1 MALVKAET
9 LNAQARGFGR
19 LPLLRQFGLLIGLAA
34 SVAIG
39 VAIAMWSHEPSYS
52 LLYGGLSD
60 KDSSQVIDA
69 LQKSAIPYQIE
80 QGSGAVLVPGAQVH
94 EARLKLASQGLP
106 KGSGEGFELLEK
118 EQSFGTSQF
127 MENARYQHALEGELA
142 RTIGSMGNVQDAR
155 IHLALPKQSVFVRD
169 RQKPSAS
176 VMINLYSGRT
186 LDDGQVAAIVHLV
199 AASVPHLEASEVT
212 VVDQQGHLL
221 TSSDSA
227 HEVGLSDSQFKYA
240 RRLEESYTKRIEDML
255 TPLVGQGGVRAQ
267 VVADLDF
274 TVTEQT
280 QENYDPQKPALRS
293 EQTSEDQNSGGVL
306 GAIGIPGALSN
317 QPPAAGTT
325 APATSATTAAANAAS
340 TAAANSAAK
349 ATADSGA
356 SPAQNTS
363 RQATRNFEL
372 DHTISHTRLA
382 SGNVK
387 RLSVAVLLDDHQNV
401 AEDGTVERKA
411 LTKDELERYTK
422 LIKEAVGF
430 DEKRGDSV
438 NLINASFQL
447 PPPVAEMPAPP
458 VWKQAWVWDVAKI
471 AAGGLGLIFLL
482 FGVLKPVLRSLAEKG
497 VQGAMDAGGGMMAL
511 QGADGSMMADDRI
524 SLSGGARQAQL
535 PGPSASTANYEAHL
549 TVARA
554 AVAQDPKRVAQVV
567 KNWVGTDA

>member
-39 VAIAMWSHEPSYS
+39 VALAMWSSAPNYS

-69 LQKSAIPYQIE
+69 LQKAAIPYRID
-80 QGSGAVLVPGAQVH
+80 QGSGAVLVPGGQVH
-94 EARLKLASQGLP
+94 EARIKLAADGLP
-106 KGSGEGFELLEK
+106 KGSGEGFELMEK

-142 RTIGSMGNVQDAR
+142 RTIASMSNVQDAR

-169 RQKPSAS
+169 RQKASAS

-199 AASVPHLEASEVT
+199 AASVPHLEASQVT
-212 VVDQQGHLL
+212 VVDEQGHLL
-221 TSSDSA
+221 TSGDSS
-227 HEVGLSDSQFKYA
+227 HDVGLSDNQFKYT
-240 RRLEESYTKRIEDML
+240 RRLEDSYARRIEDL
-255 TPLVGQGGVRAQ
+255 LAPLVGQGGVRAQ

-280 QENYDPQKPALRS
+280 QENYDPDKPALRS
-293 EQTSEDQNSGGVL
+293 EQTSEDLTSGGGL
-306 GAIGIPGALSN
+306 NASGIPGALSN
-317 QPPAAGTT
+317 QPPGAGTT
-325 APATSATTAAANAAS
+325 VAPVPPVTAPTAAKSAAS
-340 TAAANSAAK
+340 
-349 ATADSGA
+349 A
-356 SPAQNTS
+356 SPGAKSTTVSGTETPERNSS

-372 DHTISHTRLA
+372 DRTISHTRLP

-387 RLSVAVLLDDHQNV
+387 RLSVAVLLDDHKTV
-401 AEDGTVERKA
+401 ADDGTIDRKP
-411 LTKDELERYTK
+411 LNKDELERYTK

-438 NLINASFQL
+438 NVINAAFQA
-447 PPPVAEMPAPP
+447 PPPIVALPEPP
-458 VWKQAWVWDVAKI
+458 IWKQAWVLDAAKV
-471 AAGGLGLIFLL
+471 AAGGLGLAFLL

-497 VQGAMDAGGGMMAL
+497 VQAPGDAGRTLALQGVEGGMM
-511 QGADGSMMADDRI
+511 DDRI

-535 PGPSASTANYEAHL
+535 SGPSANTNYDSHL
-549 TVARA
+549 SVAKA

>member
-39 VAIAMWSHEPSYS
+39 VAIALWSQAPNYS

-69 LQKSAIPYQIE
+69 LQKAAIPYQIE
-80 QGSGAVLVPGAQVH
+80 QGSGAVLVPGSQVH
-94 EARLKLASQGLP
+94 EARLKLAALGLP
-106 KGSGEGFELLEK
+106 KGTGEGFELMEK

-142 RTIGSMGNVQDAR
+142 RTIASMGNVQDAR

-221 TSSDSA
+221 TSGDSSRDM
-227 HEVGLSDSQFKYA
+227 GLSDSQFKYT
-240 RRLEESYTKRIEDML
+240 RRLEDSYAKRIEDL
-255 TPLVGQGGVRAQ
+255 LAPLVGQGGVRAQ

-280 QENYDPQKPALRS
+280 QENYDPDKPALRS
-293 EQTSEDQNSGGVL
+293 EQTSEDKNSGPGL
-306 GAIGIPGALSN
+306 GASGIPGALSN
-317 QPPAAGTT
+317 QPPGAGTT
-325 APATSATTAAANAAS
+325 VPPTAAKPG
-340 TAAANSAAK
+340 TAADKPGAAK
-349 ATADSGA
+349 AVSDA
-356 SPAQNTS
+356 SAAGLSQENVS

-372 DHTISHTRLA
+372 DRTISHTRLA
-382 SGNVK
+382 TGNVK
-387 RLSVAVLLDDHQNV
+387 RLSVAVVLDDHQTV
-401 AEDGTVERKA
+401 AEDGTVERKP
-411 LTKDELERYTK
+411 LTKDELDRYTR

-438 NLINASFQL
+438 NVINASFQV
-447 PPPVAEMPAPP
+447 PPPIAALPEPP
-458 VWKQAWVWDVAKI
+458 VWKQAWVWEVAKV

-482 FGVLKPVLRSLAEKG
+482 FGVLKPVLRTLAEKG
-497 VQGAMDAGGGMMAL
+497 AQGGGMDMGGGMMAL
-511 QGADGSMMADDRI
+511 QGAEGGMVADDRV
-524 SLSGGARQAQL
+524 SLSGAARQGQL
-535 PGPSASTANYEAHL
+535 PGPATNSSYEQHL
-549 TVARA
+549 NVAKS

>member
-39 VAIAMWSHEPSYS
+39 VAIAMWSHEPNYS

-60 KDSSQVIDA
+60 KDSSQVLDA
-69 LQKSAIPYQIE
+69 LQKAAIPYQIE

-106 KGSGEGFELLEK
+106 KGSGEGFELMEK
-118 EQSFGTSQF
+118 EQGFGTSQF

-142 RTIGSMGNVQDAR
+142 RTIRSMGNVQDAR

-227 HEVGLSDSQFKYA
+227 NAMGLSDSQFKYA
-240 RRLEESYTKRIEDML
+240 RRLEESYTKRIEDLL

-280 QENYDPQKPALRS
+280 QEDYNPEKTTLRS
-293 EQTSEDQNSGGVL
+293 EQTSEDQSSGSGL

-325 APATSATTAAANAAS
+325 VPPALATPAAPGAAAAAANIAA
-340 TAAANSAAK
+340 T
-349 ATADSGA
+349 
-356 SPAQNTS
+356 PAQNTS
-363 RQATRNFEL
+363 RQATRNFEI
-372 DHTISHTRLA
+372 DRTISHTRLA

-387 RLSVAVLLDDHQNV
+387 RLSVAVLLDDHQNTT
-401 AEDGTVERKA
+401 EDGTVERKP
-411 LTKDELERYTK
+411 LTKDELERYTR

-438 NLINASFQL
+438 NVINASFQA
-447 PPPVAEMPAPP
+447 PPPVEEIPAPP
-458 VWKQAWVWDVAKI
+458 VWKQAWVWDVAKF

-497 VQGAMDAGGGMMAL
+497 VQGAMGAGGGMMAL
-511 QGADGSMMADDRI
+511 QGADGSMVADDRV

-535 PGPSASTANYEAHL
+535 PGPSASTANYESHL
-549 TVARA
+549 SVAKA

>member
-39 VAIAMWSHEPSYS
+39 VAIAMWSHEPNYS

-69 LQKSAIPYQIE
+69 LQKAAIPYQIE
-80 QGSGAVLVPGAQVH
+80 RGSGAVLVPGAQVH

-106 KGSGEGFELLEK
+106 KGSGEGFELMEK

-142 RTIGSMGNVQDAR
+142 RTIASMGNVQDAR

-221 TSSDSA
+221 TSGDSS
-227 HEVGLSDSQFKYA
+227 HDMGMSDSQFKYA
-240 RRLEESYTKRIEDML
+240 RRLEESYTKRIEDLL

-280 QENYDPQKPALRS
+280 QENYDPQKPSLRS
-293 EQTSEDQNSGGVL
+293 EQTSEDKNSAGGIT
-306 GAIGIPGALSN
+306 ATGIPGALSN
-317 QPPAAGTT
+317 QPPGAGTT
-325 APATSATTAAANAAS
+325 VPPAAAKPGTGPTVPAVAGAAAS
-340 TAAANSAAK
+340 AL
-349 ATADSGA
+349 
-356 SPAQNTS
+356 SPENIS

-372 DHTISHTRLA
+372 DRTISHTRLA

-387 RLSVAVLLDDHQNV
+387 RLSVAVLLDDHQKV
-401 AEDGTVERKA
+401 ADDGTVERKP

-430 DEKRGDSV
+430 DEHRGDSV
-438 NLINASFQL
+438 NVINAAFQA
-447 PPPVAEMPAPP
+447 PPPIAAIPDPP

-471 AAGGLGLIFLL
+471 AAGGMGVMFLL

-497 VQGAMDAGGGMMAL
+497 VQGGGADAGGAMFAL
-511 QGADGSMMADDRI
+511 QGADGAGMVADDRV

-535 PGPSASTANYEAHL
+535 PGPGANNNYEAHL
-549 TVARA
+549 NVAKA

>member
-1 MALVKAET
+1 MAIVKAAT
-9 LNAQARGFGR
+9 FNAQARGFGR
-19 LPLLRQFGLLIGLAA
+19 LPVLRQFGLMIGLAA

-39 VAIAMWSHEPSYS
+39 VALAMWSHQPSYS

-69 LQKSAIPYQIE
+69 LQKANIPYQLE
-80 QGSGAVLVPGAQVH
+80 AGSGAVLVPGTQVH

-142 RTIGSMGNVQDAR
+142 RTIASMGNVQDAR

-176 VMINLYSGRT
+176 VLINLYSGRT

-221 TSSDSA
+221 TSGDSSRDM
-227 HEVGLSDSQFKYA
+227 GLSDSQFKYT
-240 RRLEESYTKRIEDML
+240 RRLEDSYVKRIEDL
-255 TPLVGQGGVRAQ
+255 LAPLVGQGGVRAQ

-280 QENYDPQKPALRS
+280 QENYNPDLPALRS
-293 EQTSEDQNSGGVL
+293 EQTSEDQNSGAGM
-306 GAIGIPGALSN
+306 GASGIPGALSN
-317 QPPAAGTT
+317 QPPGAGTT
-325 APATSATTAAANAAS
+325 VPPTPAAA
-340 TAAANSAAK
+340 AAAAAPSASAAP
-349 ATADSGA
+349 
-356 SPAQNTS
+356 PAPQNTS

-372 DHTISHTRLA
+372 DRTISHTRLA

-387 RLSVAVLLDDHQNV
+387 RLSVAVVLDDHQKV
-401 AEDGTVERKA
+401 ADDGSVERKPLSA
-411 LTKDELERYTK
+411 DELTRYTQ

-430 DEKRGDSV
+430 DARRGDSV
-438 NLINASFQL
+438 NIINASFQ
-447 PPPVAEMPAPP
+447 VPAPIAP
-458 VWKQAWVWDVAKI
+458 IPDPPFWKQPWLWDLAKLI
-471 AAGGLGLIFLL
+471 AGAVGVILLL

-497 VQGAMDAGGGMMAL
+497 VQSGPDGGAML
-511 QGADGSMMADDRI
+511 SVQGAEGGVGDDRV
-524 SLSGGARQAQL
+524 SLSGGGRQAQL
-535 PGPSASTANYEAHL
+535 PNPNSNYDNHL

>member
-39 VAIAMWSHEPSYS
+39 VAIAMWSHEPNYS

-176 VMINLYSGRT
+176 VLINLYSGRT

-221 TSSDSA
+221 TSGDSS
-227 HEVGLSDSQFKYA
+227 HDMGMSDSQFKYA
-240 RRLEESYTKRIEDML
+240 RRLEDSYTKRIEDLL

-293 EQTSEDQNSGGVL
+293 EQTSEDQNSASGGL
-306 GAIGIPGALSN
+306 GASGIPGALSN
-317 QPPAAGTT
+317 QPPGAGTT
-325 APATSATTAAANAAS
+325 IPPTTAAANAAS
-340 TAAANSAAK
+340 NAAASSAAK
-349 ATADSGA
+349 ATGESAA
-356 SPAQNTS
+356 TPAQNSS

-372 DHTISHTRLA
+372 DRTISHTRLA

-411 LTKDELERYTK
+411 LTKEELERYTK

-438 NLINASFQL
+438 NVINASFQA
-447 PPPVAEMPAPP
+447 PPPVAEVPAPP
-458 VWKQAWVWDVAKI
+458 VWKQAWVWDAAKI
-471 AAGGLGLIFLL
+471 AAGGLGLVFLL

-497 VQGAMDAGGGMMAL
+497 VQSGGDGGMYAL
-511 QGADGSMMADDRI
+511 QGADGAGMMTDDRV

-535 PGPSASTANYEAHL
+535 PGPSASTTNYEAHL